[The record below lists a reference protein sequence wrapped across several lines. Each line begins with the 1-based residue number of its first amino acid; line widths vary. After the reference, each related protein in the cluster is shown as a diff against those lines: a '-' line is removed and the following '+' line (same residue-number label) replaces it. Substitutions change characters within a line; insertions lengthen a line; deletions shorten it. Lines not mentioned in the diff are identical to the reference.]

1 MVGEFSNFMKSFG
14 KAFDYIKDSSL
25 LDAGKL
31 LYNPILAEVKVFY
44 DLNKIDYEDN
54 LKDKIADGIKG
65 GLDIVGMVPGV
76 GTAIETVGDAVA
88 DTASYLTDIATGK
101 KDAPPKG
108 ANINSNIIGDL
119 PHNVLSSTSIQIVFG
134 FGGGGLW

>member
-1 MVGEFSNFMKSFG
+1 
-14 KAFDYIKDSSL
+14 
-25 LDAGKL
+25 
-31 LYNPILAEVKVFY
+31 VFN

-54 LKDKIADGIKG
+54 LKDKIVDGIKG
-65 GLDIVGMVPGV
+65 GLDIVGLVPGV
-76 GTAIETVGDAVA
+76 GTVVEKVGDAVV

-108 ANINSNIIGDL
+108 ADINSNIIGDL
-119 PHNVLSSTSIQIVFG
+119 PHNVLSSTPIQNAIKGRGIGGGVFG